1 MISSDEVTP
10 QDGVGQ
16 TGSPGHTETAELAET
31 PSAAVTPSA
40 PEPRK
45 GNKRTLIFG
54 GIGVVVV
61 LIGALLFYFLYL
73 GNPKHKVLASV
84 NGEKITLEQYNNELT
99 KMQEPILSMYKEE
112 PEKVVEGIVVK
123 VLLLQ
128 EAKKAGIKPPVKTYK
143 DAGKDNVSP
152 DDAMVAELMKTKFSK
167 APDVTKE
174 EIAAFYEIF
183 KGQMGGEKLEKVAPA
198 IEQIIREGKQQQ
210 AVEQFLK
217 DLRQNGKVDI
227 DQISLKKLAAKPPES
242 NSEEEFKK
250 ALAGG
255 KPVLV
260 DFGANSCVPCRQMR
274 PVLKE
279 LAKEYAGKADILVID
294 VYRYQNLAKDY
305 KVQLIPT
312 LVFFDAKG
320 KEIYRQM
327 GAMEKDKIVAK
338 LKEVGVG
345 T

>member
-1 MISSDEVTP
+1 MKSADELSPQEGAVQADSSGYT
-10 QDGVGQ
+10 
-16 TGSPGHTETAELAET
+16 ET
-31 PSAAVTPSA
+31 PSP
-40 PEPRK
+40 PDPRR

-54 GIGVVVV
+54 GIGVVVI
-61 LIGALLFYFLYL
+61 LIGALIFYFLYL
-73 GNPKHKVLASV
+73 GNPRHKVLASV
-84 NGEKITLEQYNNELT
+84 NGEKITLEQYNSELA
-99 KMQEPILSMYKEE
+99 KMQEPILSMYREE
-112 PEKVVEGIVVK
+112 PEKVIEGIVVK

-128 EAKKAGIKPPVKTYK
+128 EAKKEGIKPPVKTYK
-143 DAGKDNVSP
+143 DAGKESLSP
-152 DDAMVAELMKTKFSK
+152 DEAMVAELMKTKFSK

-174 EIAAFYEIF
+174 EVAAFYEIF
-183 KGQMGGEKLEKVAPA
+183 KGQMGGEKLEKVTPA

-217 DLRQNGKVDI
+217 DLRQNGKVEI

-250 ALAGG
+250 ALVGG
-255 KPVLV
+255 KPLLV

-274 PVLKE
+274 PILKE
-279 LAKEYAGKADILVID
+279 LEKEYTGKADILVID

-305 KVQLIPT
+305 KVQAIPT

-320 KEIYRQM
+320 KEVYRQM